1 MWSQLSSKY
10 PPPWLN
16 YFRGGDCIFDQ
27 KNLVY
32 KYSTFCQDLNSES
45 GTGKITL
52 DSAFLPAPQVTT
64 CNKIVASRQPSI
76 FPRLHPPQV
85 PDRPSPPP
93 SSTQPQTTYHR
104 PPSSMVNNVIKVT
117 MLRRSMVPGTELCMP
132 PEAEKFWAVF
142 IVWERF
148 YSPKPLFYKGFWKQN
163 PKNFVK
169 KCN

>member
-1 MWSQLSSKY
+1 MWSQLSSTL
-10 PPPWLN
+10 PPDWIIS
-16 YFRGGDCIFDQ
+16 GGGGDDCIFDQ

-85 PDRPSPPP
+85 PDRPSPRP
-93 SSTQPQTTYHR
+93 SGGGQWCREPNYTAGGGFF
-104 PPSSMVNNVIKVT
+104 
-117 MLRRSMVPGTELCMP
+117 L
-132 PEAEKFWAVF
+132 AFF

-163 PKNFVK
+163 PKNFVAKWK
-169 KCN
+169 KKRFFKV